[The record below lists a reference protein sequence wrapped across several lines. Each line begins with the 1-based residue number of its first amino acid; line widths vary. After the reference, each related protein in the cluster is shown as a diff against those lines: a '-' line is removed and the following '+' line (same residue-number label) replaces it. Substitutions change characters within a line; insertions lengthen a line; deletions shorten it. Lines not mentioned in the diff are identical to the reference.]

1 MFIPRQP
8 VVDNQFCEYVETD
21 TTGGVGGAVAFSGAA
36 VFLAGNTGVYAGTNN
51 GTESLVKSFDFGAP
65 AESDTIV
72 FGLLMQKVKTGY
84 HEVHPAGYILKQDF
98 GSSDAIAQA
107 KYDTNGNIDGTQ
119 KVPVGVAHDG
129 GIWDTTHY
137 TSDNGTPTVV
147 GNFAAIEAGDKL
159 YVHKGDAGS
168 TWTGGLLTNQIG
180 QDHAS
185 VSYPT
190 FSTAEG
196 TAPLGAA
203 GLVIKGVSAAK
214 AFSTFS
220 NQTLYPI
227 RIKLLV

>member
-8 VVDNQFCEYVETD
+8 VVDNQFCEYVETS
-21 TTGGVGGAVAFSGAA
+21 TTGGVGGTIAFAGAA
-36 VFLAGNTGVYAGTNN
+36 VHLAGNMPGYTGTNQ
-51 GTESLVKSFDFGAP
+51 GVESLVQVFDD
-65 AESDTIV
+65 SSSTTIV

-98 GSSDAIAQA
+98 GSSDAMAQA
-107 KYDTNGNIDGTQ
+107 KYDTTGNIDGTQ

-147 GNFAAIEAGDKL
+147 GNFAAVEAGDKL
-159 YVHKGDAGS
+159 YVHKGGVSWSD
-168 TWTGGLLTNQIG
+168 GLLTSVLA
-180 QDHAS
+180 QDNAAAQ
-185 VSYPT
+185 YPIYGDE
-190 FSTAEG
+190 AG
-196 TAPLGAA
+196 TGSFGAA
-203 GLVIKGVSAAK
+203 AIVIKGVSAAK

-227 RIKLLV
+227 RVKLLV

>member
-1 MFIPRQP
+1 VQVF
-8 VVDNQFCEYVETD
+8 DD
-21 TTGGVGGAVAFSGAA
+21 TYPGTGSS
-36 VFLAGNTGVYAGTNN
+36 T
-51 GTESLVKSFDFGAP
+51 
-65 AESDTIV
+65 TIV

-107 KYDTNGNIDGTQ
+107 KYNASGNIDGTQ

-147 GNFAAIEAGDKL
+147 GNFAAVEAGDKL
-159 YVHKGDAGS
+159 YVQKGGAG
-168 TWTGGLLTNQIG
+168 TWNGGLLTNIVG
-180 QDHAS
+180 QAHTEAL
-185 VSYPT
+185 YPVVG
-190 FSTAEG
+190 S
-196 TAPLGAA
+196 AA
-203 GLVIKGVSAAK
+203 GATSDGIAALVIKGVNAAK